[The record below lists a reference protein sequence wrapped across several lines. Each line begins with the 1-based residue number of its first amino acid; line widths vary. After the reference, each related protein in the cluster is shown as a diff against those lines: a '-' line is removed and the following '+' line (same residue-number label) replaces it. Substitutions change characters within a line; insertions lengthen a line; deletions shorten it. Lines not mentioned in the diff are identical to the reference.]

1 MAANGVQIQLSY
13 VHFDQSF
20 PMIHLSANKVIAQ
33 QNHVMENFIS
43 LVQQRNKG
51 HLICKDTLYL
61 PFLIKLSKES
71 QQAEIL
77 SSTKIT

>member
-20 PMIHLSANKVIAQ
+20 TMIYLSPNKVIAQ

-43 LVQQRNKG
+43 FVQQRNKE
-51 HLICKDTLYL
+51 HLIGM
-61 PFLIKLSKES
+61 
-71 QQAEIL
+71 
-77 SSTKIT
+77 

>member
-20 PMIHLSANKVIAQ
+20 PMIHLSPKVIAQ

-43 LVQQRNKG
+43 FVLQRNKE
-51 HLICKDTLYL
+51 HLIGM
-61 PFLIKLSKES
+61 
-71 QQAEIL
+71 
-77 SSTKIT
+77 

>member
-33 QNHVMENFIS
+33 QNHVMENFCFICTTKE
-43 LVQQRNKG
+43 QR
-51 HLICKDTLYL
+51 IPYM
-61 PFLIKLSKES
+61 
-71 QQAEIL
+71 
-77 SSTKIT
+77 

>member
-1 MAANGVQIQLSY
+1 MCIFISR
-13 VHFDQSF
+13 F

-33 QNHVMENFIS
+33 QNHVIENFIS
-43 LVQQRNKG
+43 FVQQRNKE
-51 HLICKDTLYL
+51 HLICRDTLYL

-71 QQAEIL
+71 QQVEIL

>member
-20 PMIHLSANKVIAQ
+20 PMIHLSPNKVIAQ

-43 LVQQRNKG
+43 FVLQRNKE
-51 HLICKDTLYL
+51 HLIGM
-61 PFLIKLSKES
+61 
-71 QQAEIL
+71 
-77 SSTKIT
+77 